1 MACSLRERG
10 EVLRW
15 IHKGTGIC
23 WISEA
28 PLRLDHEVLLANA
41 ILRQVECATVLGNRR
56 VGATEETPTYFQG
69 VPGAQAGDEQA
80 VSSYGLHM
88 GQLALPEDAT
98 QDGVT
103 QEFVAACQTV
113 RLGEWEPTQLENEN
127 VELEVD
133 LKAEQFKVTPA
144 RLQKIFQQAMA
155 LLSKAETVA
164 SSQGWSSP
172 TGTNVHMD
180 ISLFDWN
187 KLLITK
193 LATWGNWSDELC
205 HMHFTQLLY
214 PWELTVKVVVMSAGV
229 HWQSKVVRLYCDNNH
244 SVVAMLHFFTS
255 PEEIRS

>member
-103 QEFVAACQTV
+103 QEFVAACQT
-113 RLGEWEPTQLENEN
+113 GEWEPTQLENEN

-164 SSQGWSSP
+164 SSQRWTEEEWHRHTVNRFASKLSANLLRYDTQWYGKVCE
-172 TGTNVHMD
+172 GMD
-180 ISLFDWN
+180 
-187 KLLITK
+187 T
-193 LATWGNWSDELC
+193 LAYSRQDEV
-205 HMHFTQLLY
+205 F
-214 PWELTVKVVVMSAGV
+214 
-229 HWQSKVVRLYCDNNH
+229 
-244 SVVAMLHFFTS
+244 
-255 PEEIRS
+255 